1 MDGDGRRLMSKSFAQ
16 WCGQWLEQLPKW
28 ERYAPKGFGVT
39 VNLVIKRLLHPGAAA
54 GPEWLGVGRGER
66 IGDERGREL
75 LAWLDGRRD
84 VVEKL
89 LDLLRTGVDDAM
101 ARARQQG
108 LDVTISRVAEALA
121 VAIGSKWK
129 QAVVLTDMEVESVWE
144 TFLRNSVPLGRRM
157 GRREFAG
164 YRGLYDQLWEEEG
177 RASLDAEPY
186 GRYGLGE
193 NERPPLVVEERE
205 NVFLGMQR
213 SVFSRFSLAVR
224 EPYVKGSADEI
235 ARREVTRACSRLGL
249 IDESARI
256 ALRSLHAGLMTGPS
270 GPGWKPP
277 GATPGKRDWNDDLL
291 PLGEETDP
299 QGDPALEWEGIH
311 AGLAALAQAMIATFT
326 GRTSQGQYLKLA
338 ERMDEAHQDAMR
350 RAWHECFR
358 LDMAGRPVTEARAS
372 KIVKLAIY
380 GGIPSGQK
388 QRRDSRRLTGGHRD
402 ETSPEDA
409 GGTAEA
415 GRLAVFGRALEWLRA
430 DEERARAVIRG
441 DENATAEY
449 ERAAAELGFPS
460 IDEVCHHMDQDWK
473 Q

>member
-1 MDGDGRRLMSKSFAQ
+1 MSTSFVQ
-16 WCGQWLEQLPKW
+16 WCGQWVERLPTW
-28 ERYAPKGFGVT
+28 PWYAPRGCGVT
-39 VNLVIKRLLHPGAAA
+39 VNLIVKRLLHPRIAIEPA
-54 GPEWLGVGRGER
+54 WIGVGRGER
-66 IGDERGREL
+66 IDDEHGREL
-75 LAWLDGRRD
+75 LAWLDGRRE

-89 LDLLRTGVDDAM
+89 LGLLRTGIDDAM
-101 ARARQQG
+101 ARARQQK
-108 LDVTISRVAEALA
+108 LDVTVSRIAEALA

-129 QAVVLTDMEVESVWE
+129 QDVVLTDMEVESVWE

-157 GRREFAG
+157 GRHEFAG
-164 YRGLYDQLWEEEG
+164 YQGLYDRLWEDKG

-205 NVFLGMQR
+205 NVFLGLQR
-213 SVFSRFSLAVR
+213 SVFSRFSLAAR

-235 ARREVTRACSRLGL
+235 ARREVSRACARLGL

-256 ALRSLHAGLMTGPS
+256 ALRSLYAGLLNGPS

-277 GATPGKRDWNDDLL
+277 GATPGKRAWNDDLL

-311 AGLAALAQAMIATFT
+311 AGLAALAQAMIATFA
-326 GRTSQGQYLKLA
+326 GRTLQGQYLKLA
-338 ERMDEAHQDAMR
+338 EKMEEAHQDAMR

-358 LDMAGRPVTEARAS
+358 LDMTGRPVTEAKAS
-372 KIVKLAIY
+372 KIVKQAIY

-388 QRRDSRRLTGGHRD
+388 QRRDPRRLTGGHKD
-402 ETSPEDA
+402 EIPPEDA
-409 GGTAEA
+409 GGSAEA
-415 GRLAVFGRALEWLRA
+415 DRLALFERALEWLRA
-430 DEERARAVIRG
+430 DEERARAVVRG
-441 DENATAEY
+441 DEDATAEY
-449 ERAAAELGFPS
+449 ERAAAELGLPS

>member
-39 VNLVIKRLLHPGAAA
+39 VNLVVKRLLHPGAAA

-108 LDVTISRVAEALA
+108 LDVTVSRVAEALA

-164 YRGLYDQLWEEEG
+164 YRGLYDQLWEKEG

-256 ALRSLHAGLMTGPS
+256 ALRSLHAGLLTGPS
-270 GPGWKPP
+270 GPGWKPS

>member
-1 MDGDGRRLMSKSFAQ
+1 MSKSFAQ
-16 WCGQWLEQLPKW
+16 WCGQWLERLPKW

-39 VNLVIKRLLHPGAAA
+39 VNLVVKRLLHPGVTA
-54 GPEWLGVGRGER
+54 GPEWVGVERGER

-89 LDLLRTGVDDAM
+89 LALLRTGVDDAM

-129 QAVVLTDMEVESVWE
+129 QAVVLTDLEVESVWE

-164 YRGLYDQLWEEEG
+164 YQGLFDRLWEDEG

-205 NVFLGMQR
+205 NVFLGLQR
-213 SVFSRFSLAVR
+213 SVFSRFSLAAR

-235 ARREVTRACSRLGL
+235 ARREVSRACARLGL

-256 ALRSLHAGLMTGPS
+256 ALRSLHAGLMNGPS

-277 GATPGKRDWNDDLL
+277 GATPGKRAWNDDLR

-326 GRTSQGQYLKLA
+326 GRTLQGQYLKLA
-338 ERMDEAHQDAMR
+338 EKMEEAHQDAMR

-358 LDMAGRPVTEARAS
+358 LDMTGRPVTEAKAS
-372 KIVKLAIY
+372 KIVKQAIY

-388 QRRDSRRLTGGHRD
+388 QRRDPRRLTGGHKD
-402 ETSPEDA
+402 EIPPEDA
-409 GGTAEA
+409 GGSAEA
-415 GRLAVFGRALEWLRA
+415 DRLALFERALEWLRA
-430 DEERARAVIRG
+430 DEERARAVVRG
-441 DENATAEY
+441 DEDATAEY
-449 ERAAAELGFPS
+449 ERAAAELGLPS

>member
-1 MDGDGRRLMSKSFAQ
+1 MSKSFAQ

-39 VNLVIKRLLHPGAAA
+39 VNLVVKRLLHPGAAA

-108 LDVTISRVAEALA
+108 LDVTVSRVAEALA

-235 ARREVTRACSRLGL
+235 ARREVSRACSRLGL

-256 ALRSLHAGLMTGPS
+256 ALRSLHAGLLTGPS
-270 GPGWKPP
+270 GPGWKPS

>member
-1 MDGDGRRLMSKSFAQ
+1 MSKSFVQ
-16 WCGQWLEQLPKW
+16 WCGQWLERLPQW
-28 ERYAPKGFGVT
+28 RRYAPRGFGVT
-39 VNLVIKRLLHPGAAA
+39 VNLIVKRLLHPRIAIEPA
-54 GPEWLGVGRGER
+54 WIGVGRGER
-66 IGDERGREL
+66 IDDEHGREL
-75 LAWLDGRRD
+75 LAWLDGRRE

-89 LDLLRTGVDDAM
+89 LGLLRTGIDDAM
-101 ARARQQG
+101 ARARQQK
-108 LDVTISRVAEALA
+108 LDVTVSRIAEALA

-129 QAVVLTDMEVESVWE
+129 QDVVLTDMEVESVWE

-157 GRREFAG
+157 GRHEFAG
-164 YRGLYDQLWEEEG
+164 YQGLYDRLWEDKG

-205 NVFLGMQR
+205 NVFLGLQR
-213 SVFSRFSLAVR
+213 SVFSRFSLAAR

-235 ARREVTRACSRLGL
+235 ARREVSRACARLGL

-256 ALRSLHAGLMTGPS
+256 ALRSLYAGLLNGPS

-277 GATPGKRDWNDDLL
+277 GATPGKRAWNDDLL

-299 QGDPALEWEGIH
+299 QGDPALEWDGIH

-326 GRTSQGQYLKLA
+326 HRTLQGQYLKLA
-338 ERMDEAHQDAMR
+338 EKMEEAHQDAMR

-358 LDMAGRPVTEARAS
+358 LDMAGRPVTEAKAS
-372 KIVKLAIY
+372 KIVKQAIY

-388 QRRDSRRLTGGHRD
+388 QRRDLHRLTGCHED
-402 ETSPEDA
+402 EKSPEDV
-409 GGTAEA
+409 GGTVEPD
-415 GRLAVFGRALEWLRA
+415 RLALFGRAIEWLRA
-430 DEERARAVIRG
+430 DEERARAVVRG
-441 DENATAEY
+441 DEDATAEY
-449 ERAAAELGFPS
+449 ERAAAELGPPS
-460 IDEVCHHMDQDWK
+460 IDEVCHYMDQDWK

>member
-1 MDGDGRRLMSKSFAQ
+1 MSKSFAQ

-39 VNLVIKRLLHPGAAA
+39 VNLVVKRLLHPGAAA

-108 LDVTISRVAEALA
+108 LDVTVSRVAEALA

-256 ALRSLHAGLMTGPS
+256 ALRSLHAGLLTGPS
-270 GPGWKPP
+270 GPGWKPS

-338 ERMDEAHQDAMR
+338 ERMDEAHQDVMR

>member
-1 MDGDGRRLMSKSFAQ
+1 M
-16 WCGQWLEQLPKW
+16 
-28 ERYAPKGFGVT
+28 T
-39 VNLVIKRLLHPGAAA
+39 VNLIVKRLLHPRIAIEPA
-54 GPEWLGVGRGER
+54 WIGVGRGER
-66 IGDERGREL
+66 IDDEHGREL
-75 LAWLDGRRD
+75 LAWLDGRRE

-89 LDLLRTGVDDAM
+89 LGLLRTGIDDAM
-101 ARARQQG
+101 ARARQQK
-108 LDVTISRVAEALA
+108 LDVTVSRIAEALA

-129 QAVVLTDMEVESVWE
+129 QDVVLTDMEVESVWE

-157 GRREFAG
+157 GRHEFAG
-164 YRGLYDQLWEEEG
+164 YQGLYDRLWEDKG

-205 NVFLGMQR
+205 NVFLGLQR
-213 SVFSRFSLAVR
+213 SVFSRFSFAAR
-224 EPYVKGSADEI
+224 EPYVMGSADEI
-235 ARREVTRACSRLGL
+235 ARREVSRACARLGL

-256 ALRSLHAGLMTGPS
+256 ALRSLYAGLLNGPS

-277 GATPGKRDWNDDLL
+277 GATPGKRAWNDDLL

-326 GRTSQGQYLKLA
+326 RRTLQGQYLKLA
-338 ERMDEAHQDAMR
+338 EKMEEAHQDAMR

-358 LDMAGRPVTEARAS
+358 LDMTGRPVTEAKAS
-372 KIVKLAIY
+372 KIVKQAIY

-388 QRRDSRRLTGGHRD
+388 QRRDPRRLTGGHKD
-402 ETSPEDA
+402 EIPPEDA
-409 GGTAEA
+409 GGSAEA
-415 GRLAVFGRALEWLRA
+415 DRLALFERALEWLRA
-430 DEERARAVIRG
+430 DEERARAVVRG
-441 DENATAEY
+441 DEDATAEY
-449 ERAAAELGFPS
+449 ERAAAELGLPS

>member
-1 MDGDGRRLMSKSFAQ
+1 MSKSFAQ

-39 VNLVIKRLLHPGAAA
+39 VNLVVKRLLHPGAAA

-108 LDVTISRVAEALA
+108 LDVTVSRIAEALA

-235 ARREVTRACSRLGL
+235 ARREVSRACSRLGL

-256 ALRSLHAGLMTGPS
+256 ALRSLHAGLLTGPS
-270 GPGWKPP
+270 GPGWKPS

-358 LDMAGRPVTEARAS
+358 LDMVGRPVTEARAS

>member
-1 MDGDGRRLMSKSFAQ
+1 MSKSFAQ
-16 WCGQWLEQLPKW
+16 WCGQWLERLPKW
-28 ERYAPKGFGVT
+28 GRYAPKGFGVT
-39 VNLVIKRLLHPGAAA
+39 VNLVVKRLLHPGATA
-54 GPEWLGVGRGER
+54 GPEWAGVERGESV
-66 IGDERGREL
+66 GDERGREL

-89 LDLLRTGVDDAM
+89 LALLRTGVDDAM

-108 LDVTISRVAEALA
+108 LDVTVSRVAEALA

-129 QAVVLTDMEVESVWE
+129 QAVVLTDLEVESVWE

-164 YRGLYDQLWEEEG
+164 YQGLFDRLWEDEG

-205 NVFLGMQR
+205 NVFLGLQR
-213 SVFSRFSLAVR
+213 SVFSRFSLAAR
-224 EPYVKGSADEI
+224 EPYVGGSADGI
-235 ARREVTRACSRLGL
+235 ARREVSRACARLGL

-256 ALRSLHAGLMTGPS
+256 ALRSLHAGLMNGPS

-277 GATPGKRDWNDDLL
+277 GTTPGKRDWNDDLL
-291 PLGEETDP
+291 PLGEEADP

-326 GRTSQGQYLKLA
+326 GRTLQGQYLKLA
-338 ERMDEAHQDAMR
+338 EKMEEAHQDAMR

-358 LDMAGRPVTEARAS
+358 LDMTGRPVTEAKAS
-372 KIVKLAIY
+372 KIVKQAIY

-388 QRRDSRRLTGGHRD
+388 QRRDPRRLTGGHKD
-402 ETSPEDA
+402 EIPPEDA
-409 GGTAEA
+409 GGSAEA
-415 GRLAVFGRALEWLRA
+415 DRLALFGRALEWLRA
-430 DEERARAVIRG
+430 DEERARAVVRG
-441 DENATAEY
+441 DEDATAEY
-449 ERAAAELGFPS
+449 ERAAAELELPS

>member
-1 MDGDGRRLMSKSFAQ
+1 MSKSFAQ

-39 VNLVIKRLLHPGAAA
+39 VNLVVKRLLHPGAAA

-256 ALRSLHAGLMTGPS
+256 ALRSLHAGLLTGPS
-270 GPGWKPP
+270 GPGWKPS

>member
-1 MDGDGRRLMSKSFAQ
+1 MSKSFVQ
-16 WCGQWLEQLPKW
+16 WCGQWLERLPQW
-28 ERYAPKGFGVT
+28 RRYAPRGFGVT
-39 VNLVIKRLLHPGAAA
+39 VNLIVKRLLHPRIAIEPA
-54 GPEWLGVGRGER
+54 WIGVGRGER
-66 IGDERGREL
+66 IDDEHGREL
-75 LAWLDGRRD
+75 LAWLDGRRE

-89 LDLLRTGVDDAM
+89 LGLLRTGIDDAM
-101 ARARQQG
+101 ARARQQK
-108 LDVTISRVAEALA
+108 LDVTVSRIAEALA

-129 QAVVLTDMEVESVWE
+129 QDVVLTDMEVESVWE

-157 GRREFAG
+157 GRHEFAG
-164 YRGLYDQLWEEEG
+164 YQGLYDRLWEDKG

-205 NVFLGMQR
+205 NVFLGLQR
-213 SVFSRFSLAVR
+213 SVFSRFSLAAR

-235 ARREVTRACSRLGL
+235 ARREVSRACARLGL

-256 ALRSLHAGLMTGPS
+256 ALRSLHAGLMNGPS

-277 GATPGKRDWNDDLL
+277 GATPGKRAWNDDLL

-326 GRTSQGQYLKLA
+326 GRTLQGQYLKLA
-338 ERMDEAHQDAMR
+338 EKMEEAHQDAMR

-358 LDMAGRPVTEARAS
+358 LDMTGRPVTEAKAS
-372 KIVKLAIY
+372 KIVKQAIY

-388 QRRDSRRLTGGHRD
+388 QRRDPRRLTGGHKD
-402 ETSPEDA
+402 EIPPEDA
-409 GGTAEA
+409 GGSAEA
-415 GRLAVFGRALEWLRA
+415 DRLALFGRALEWLRA
-430 DEERARAVIRG
+430 DEERARAVVRG
-441 DENATAEY
+441 DEDATAEY
-449 ERAAAELGFPS
+449 ERAAAELGLPS
-460 IDEVCHHMDQDWK
+460 IDEVCHYMDQDWK

>member
-1 MDGDGRRLMSKSFAQ
+1 MSKSFAQ

-39 VNLVIKRLLHPGAAA
+39 VNLVVKRLLHPGAAA

-108 LDVTISRVAEALA
+108 LDVTVSRVAEALA

-256 ALRSLHAGLMTGPS
+256 ALRSLHAGLLTGPS
-270 GPGWKPP
+270 GPGWKPS

>member
-1 MDGDGRRLMSKSFAQ
+1 MSKSFVQ
-16 WCGQWLEQLPKW
+16 WCGQWLERLPQW
-28 ERYAPKGFGVT
+28 RRYAPRGFGVT
-39 VNLVIKRLLHPGAAA
+39 VNLIVKRLLHPRIAIEPA
-54 GPEWLGVGRGER
+54 WIGVGRGER
-66 IGDERGREL
+66 IDDEHGREL
-75 LAWLDGRRD
+75 LAWLDGRRE

-89 LDLLRTGVDDAM
+89 LGLLRTGIDDAM
-101 ARARQQG
+101 ARARQQK
-108 LDVTISRVAEALA
+108 LDVTVSRIAEALA

-129 QAVVLTDMEVESVWE
+129 QDVVLTDMEVESVWE

-164 YRGLYDQLWEEEG
+164 YQGLFDRLWEDEG

-205 NVFLGMQR
+205 NVFLGLQR
-213 SVFSRFSLAVR
+213 SVFSRFSFAAR

-235 ARREVTRACSRLGL
+235 ARREVSRTCARLGL

-256 ALRSLHAGLMTGPS
+256 ALRSLHAGLMNGPS

-277 GATPGKRDWNDDLL
+277 GATPGKRAWNDDLL

-299 QGDPALEWEGIH
+299 QGDPALEWDGIH

-326 GRTSQGQYLKLA
+326 RRTLQGQYLKLA
-338 ERMDEAHQDAMR
+338 EKMEEAHQDAMR

-358 LDMAGRPVTEARAS
+358 LDMAGRPVTEAKAS
-372 KIVKLAIY
+372 KIVKQAIY

-388 QRRDSRRLTGGHRD
+388 QRRDLHRLTGCHED
-402 ETSPEDA
+402 ETSPEDV
-409 GGTAEA
+409 GGTVEPD
-415 GRLAVFGRALEWLRA
+415 RLALFGRAIEWLRA
-430 DEERARAVIRG
+430 DEERARAVVRG
-441 DENATAEY
+441 DEDATAEY
-449 ERAAAELGFPS
+449 ERAAAELGLPS
-460 IDEVCHHMDQDWK
+460 IDEVCHYMDQDWK

>member
-1 MDGDGRRLMSKSFAQ
+1 MSKSFAQ

-39 VNLVIKRLLHPGAAA
+39 VNLVVKRLLHPGAAA

-108 LDVTISRVAEALA
+108 LDVTVSRVAEALA

-164 YRGLYDQLWEEEG
+164 YRGLYDQLWEKEG

-256 ALRSLHAGLMTGPS
+256 ALRSLHAGLLTGPS
-270 GPGWKPP
+270 GPGWKPS

>member
-1 MDGDGRRLMSKSFAQ
+1 MSKSFAQ
-16 WCGQWLEQLPKW
+16 WCGQWLERLPKW
-28 ERYAPKGFGVT
+28 GRYAPKGFGVT
-39 VNLVIKRLLHPGAAA
+39 VNLVVKRLLHPAVTA
-54 GPEWLGVGRGER
+54 GPEWAGVERGER
-66 IGDERGREL
+66 IGGERGREL
-75 LAWLDGRRD
+75 QAWLDGRRD

-89 LDLLRTGVDDAM
+89 LALLRTGVDDAM
-101 ARARQQG
+101 AQARQQG

-129 QAVVLTDMEVESVWE
+129 QAVVLTDLEVESVWE

-157 GRREFAG
+157 DRREFAG
-164 YRGLYDQLWEEEG
+164 YQGLFDRLWEDEG

-205 NVFLGMQR
+205 NVFLGLQR
-213 SVFSRFSLAVR
+213 SVFSRFSLAAR
-224 EPYVKGSADEI
+224 EPYVGGSADGI
-235 ARREVTRACSRLGL
+235 ARREVSRACARLGL

-256 ALRSLHAGLMTGPS
+256 ALRSLHAGLMNGPS

-277 GATPGKRDWNDDLL
+277 GATPGKRAWDDDLL
-291 PLGEETDP
+291 PLGEEADP

-326 GRTSQGQYLKLA
+326 GRTLQGQYLKLA
-338 ERMDEAHQDAMR
+338 EKMEEAHQDAMR

-358 LDMAGRPVTEARAS
+358 LDMTGRPVTEAKAS
-372 KIVKLAIY
+372 KIVKQAIY

-388 QRRDSRRLTGGHRD
+388 QRRDPRRLTGGHKD
-402 ETSPEDA
+402 EIPPEDA
-409 GGTAEA
+409 GGSAEA
-415 GRLAVFGRALEWLRA
+415 GRLALFGRALEWLRA
-430 DEERARAVIRG
+430 DEERARAVVRG
-441 DENATAEY
+441 DEDATAEY
-449 ERAAAELGFPS
+449 ERAAAELGLPS

>member
-1 MDGDGRRLMSKSFAQ
+1 MSKSFVQ
-16 WCGQWLEQLPKW
+16 WCGQWLERLPQW
-28 ERYAPKGFGVT
+28 RRYAPRGFGVT
-39 VNLVIKRLLHPGAAA
+39 VNLIVKRLLHPRIAIEPA
-54 GPEWLGVGRGER
+54 WIGVGRGER
-66 IGDERGREL
+66 IDDEHGREL
-75 LAWLDGRRD
+75 LAWLDGRRE

-89 LDLLRTGVDDAM
+89 LGLLRTGIDDAM
-101 ARARQQG
+101 ARARQQK
-108 LDVTISRVAEALA
+108 LDVTVSRIAEALA

-129 QAVVLTDMEVESVWE
+129 QDVVLTDMEVESVWE

-157 GRREFAG
+157 GRHEFAG
-164 YRGLYDQLWEEEG
+164 YQGLYDRLWEDKG

-205 NVFLGMQR
+205 NVFLGLQR
-213 SVFSRFSLAVR
+213 SVFSRFSLAAR

-235 ARREVTRACSRLGL
+235 ARREVSRACARLGL

-256 ALRSLHAGLMTGPS
+256 ALRSLYAGLLNGPS

-277 GATPGKRDWNDDLL
+277 GATPGKRAWNDDLL

-299 QGDPALEWEGIH
+299 QGDPALDWDGIH

-326 GRTSQGQYLKLA
+326 RRTLQGQYLKLA
-338 ERMDEAHQDAMR
+338 EKMEEAHQDAMR

-358 LDMAGRPVTEARAS
+358 LDMTGRPVTEAKAS
-372 KIVKLAIY
+372 KIVKQAIY

-388 QRRDSRRLTGGHRD
+388 QRRDPRRLTGGHKD
-402 ETSPEDA
+402 EIPPEGA
-409 GGTAEA
+409 GGSAEA
-415 GRLAVFGRALEWLRA
+415 DRLALFGRALEWLRA
-430 DEERARAVIRG
+430 DEERARAVVRG
-441 DENATAEY
+441 DEDATAEY
-449 ERAAAELGFPS
+449 ERAAAELGLPS
-460 IDEVCHHMDQDWK
+460 IDEVCHYMDQDWK

>member
-1 MDGDGRRLMSKSFAQ
+1 MSKSFAQ
-16 WCGQWLEQLPKW
+16 WCGQWLERLPKW

-39 VNLVIKRLLHPGAAA
+39 VNLVVKRLLHPGVTA
-54 GPEWLGVGRGER
+54 GPEWAGVERGER

-75 LAWLDGRRD
+75 LTWLDGRRD

-89 LDLLRTGVDDAM
+89 LTLLRTGIDDAM

-108 LDVTISRVAEALA
+108 LDVTVSRIAEALA

-129 QAVVLTDMEVESVWE
+129 QDVVLTDMEVESVWE

-157 GRREFAG
+157 GRHEFAG
-164 YRGLYDQLWEEEG
+164 YQGLYDRLWEDKG

-205 NVFLGMQR
+205 NVFLGLQR
-213 SVFSRFSLAVR
+213 SVFSRFSLAAR
-224 EPYVKGSADEI
+224 EPYVRGSADEI
-235 ARREVTRACSRLGL
+235 ARREVSRACARLGL

-256 ALRSLHAGLMTGPS
+256 ALRSLHAGLMNGPS

-277 GATPGKRDWNDDLL
+277 GATSGKRAWNDDLL

-326 GRTSQGQYLKLA
+326 GRTLQGQYLKLA
-338 ERMDEAHQDAMR
+338 EKMEEAHQDAMR

-358 LDMAGRPVTEARAS
+358 LDMTGRPVTEAKAS
-372 KIVKLAIY
+372 KIVKQAIY

-388 QRRDSRRLTGGHRD
+388 QRRDPRRLTGGHKD
-402 ETSPEDA
+402 EIPPEDA
-409 GGTAEA
+409 GGSAEA
-415 GRLAVFGRALEWLRA
+415 DRLALFGRALEWLRA
-430 DEERARAVIRG
+430 DEERARAVVRG
-441 DENATAEY
+441 DEDATAEY
-449 ERAAAELGFPS
+449 ERAAAELGLPS

>member
-1 MDGDGRRLMSKSFAQ
+1 MSKSFAQ
-16 WCGQWLEQLPKW
+16 WCGQWLERLPKW

-39 VNLVIKRLLHPGAAA
+39 VNLVVKRLLHPGVTA
-54 GPEWLGVGRGER
+54 GPEWAGVERGER

-75 LAWLDGRRD
+75 QAWLDGRRD

-89 LDLLRTGVDDAM
+89 LALLRTGVDDAM

-108 LDVTISRVAEALA
+108 LDVTVSRVAEALA

-164 YRGLYDQLWEEEG
+164 YQGLFDRLWEDEG

-235 ARREVTRACSRLGL
+235 ARREVSRACSRLGL

-256 ALRSLHAGLMTGPS
+256 ALRSLHAGLLTGPS
-270 GPGWKPP
+270 GPGWKPS

-326 GRTSQGQYLKLA
+326 GRTLQGQYLKLA
-338 ERMDEAHQDAMR
+338 EKMEEAHQDAMR

-358 LDMAGRPVTEARAS
+358 LDMTGRPVTEAKAS
-372 KIVKLAIY
+372 KIVKQAIY

-388 QRRDSRRLTGGHRD
+388 QRRDPRRLTGGHKD
-402 ETSPEDA
+402 EIPPEDA
-409 GGTAEA
+409 GGSAEA
-415 GRLAVFGRALEWLRA
+415 DRLALFGRALEWLRA
-430 DEERARAVIRG
+430 DEERARAVVRG
-441 DENATAEY
+441 DEDATAEY
-449 ERAAAELGFPS
+449 ERAAAELGLPS

>member
-39 VNLVIKRLLHPGAAA
+39 VNLVVKRLLHPGAAA

-108 LDVTISRVAEALA
+108 LDVTVSRVAEALA

-256 ALRSLHAGLMTGPS
+256 ALRSLHAGLLTGPS
-270 GPGWKPP
+270 GPGWKPS

-338 ERMDEAHQDAMR
+338 ERMDEAHQDVMR

>member
-1 MDGDGRRLMSKSFAQ
+1 M
-16 WCGQWLEQLPKW
+16 
-28 ERYAPKGFGVT
+28 T
-39 VNLVIKRLLHPGAAA
+39 VNLIVKRLLHPRIAIEPA
-54 GPEWLGVGRGER
+54 WIGVGRGER
-66 IGDERGREL
+66 IDDEHGREL
-75 LAWLDGRRD
+75 LAWLDGRRE

-89 LDLLRTGVDDAM
+89 LGLLRTGIDDAM
-101 ARARQQG
+101 ARARQQK
-108 LDVTISRVAEALA
+108 LDVTVSRIAEALA

-129 QAVVLTDMEVESVWE
+129 QDVVLTDMEVESVWE

-164 YRGLYDQLWEEEG
+164 YQGLYDRLWEDKG

-205 NVFLGMQR
+205 NVFLGLQR
-213 SVFSRFSLAVR
+213 SVFSRFSLAAR

-235 ARREVTRACSRLGL
+235 ARREVSRACARLGL

-256 ALRSLHAGLMTGPS
+256 ALRSLYAGLLNGPS

-277 GATPGKRDWNDDLL
+277 GATPGKRAWNDDLL

-311 AGLAALAQAMIATFT
+311 AGLAALAQAMIATFA
-326 GRTSQGQYLKLA
+326 GRTLQGQYLKLA
-338 ERMDEAHQDAMR
+338 EKMEEAHQDAMR

-358 LDMAGRPVTEARAS
+358 LDMTGRPVTEAKAS
-372 KIVKLAIY
+372 KIVKQAIY

-388 QRRDSRRLTGGHRD
+388 QRRDPRRLTGGHKD
-402 ETSPEDA
+402 EIPPEDA
-409 GGTAEA
+409 GGSAEA
-415 GRLAVFGRALEWLRA
+415 DRLALFERALEWLRA
-430 DEERARAVIRG
+430 DEERARAVVRG
-441 DENATAEY
+441 DEDATAEY
-449 ERAAAELGFPS
+449 ERAAAELGLPS

>member
-1 MDGDGRRLMSKSFAQ
+1 MSKSFAQ

-39 VNLVIKRLLHPGAAA
+39 VNLVVKRLLHPGAAA

-89 LDLLRTGVDDAM
+89 LALLRTGVDDAM

-108 LDVTISRVAEALA
+108 LDVTVSRVAEALA

-129 QAVVLTDMEVESVWE
+129 QAVVLTDLEVESVWE

-164 YRGLYDQLWEEEG
+164 YQGLFDRLWEDEG

-256 ALRSLHAGLMTGPS
+256 ALRSLHAGLLTGPS
-270 GPGWKPP
+270 GPGWKPS